1 MRAPLFRFGRGQS
14 ETSRDNRGAP
24 VGRLRQGSAN
34 MQRKMLLISIAI
46 RAILLAGG
54 AFVAVE
60 ARADGGPEPFVPPFI
75 VSSTIPANGDL
86 NPYGVAFVPE
96 DFPSGG
102 TIAAGD
108 VLVSNFN
115 ASGNLQGTGV
125 TIIKLT
131 PTGPVAPSVT
141 PGQNGNATTFFTSN
155 LQGLTT
161 ALGILQSGF
170 VVVGNLPSTL
180 AQGSLQVVDRSGNLV
195 RTLMDATF
203 LGSPWDLTIND
214 HGAHA
219 QVFVSN
225 VVTGTVARIDL
236 AVGSNNV
243 SIVAQNEIA
252 KNYAH
257 RSDPTAFFLGPTGL
271 AYDQYADTLYV
282 ASTLDNAIYAVPAAG
297 TRTSPADKG
306 NLVFKDPHLRGPL
319 ALILAPNGDLVT
331 ANGDA
336 VNPDPTHPS
345 EIVEFTKEGKFVSES
360 NIDASQGGAFGL
372 AVLPSHKPFNFAAV
386 DDVPNTVTVFTVP
399 SHHRQDGG
407 L

>member
-1 MRAPLFRFGRGQS
+1 
-14 ETSRDNRGAP
+14 
-24 VGRLRQGSAN
+24 
-34 MQRKMLLISIAI
+34 
-46 RAILLAGG
+46 
-54 AFVAVE
+54 
-60 ARADGGPEPFVPPFI
+60 
-75 VSSTIPANGDL
+75 
-86 NPYGVAFVPE
+86 
-96 DFPSGG
+96 
-102 TIAAGD
+102 

-115 ASGNLQGTGV
+115 NSSNLQGTGV

-131 PTGPVAPSVT
+131 PTGAVAPSVT

-155 LQGLTT
+155 LHGLTT
-161 ALGILQSGF
+161 ALGILQRGF
-170 VVVGNLPSTL
+170 VLVGNLPSTDGTFKTIGP
-180 AQGSLQVVDRSGNLV
+180 GSLQVIDRGGNLV

-214 HGAHA
+214 DGAFA

-236 AVGSNNV
+236 AVGGNNV
-243 SIVAQNEIA
+243 SVLAQNEIA

-306 NLVFKDPHLRGPL
+306 NLVFKDPRLRGPL

-345 EIVEFTKEGKFVSES
+345 EIVKFTEGGKFVSES

-372 AVLPSHKPFNFAAV
+372 AVLLSLQQFNFAAV
-386 DDVPNTVTVFTVP
+386 DDVPNTVTIFTVRFQP
-399 SHHRQDGG
+399 
-407 L
+407 

>member
-1 MRAPLFRFGRGQS
+1 MQGKNFIFQSLF
-14 ETSRDNRGAP
+14 ELCCSRVAH
-24 VGRLRQGSAN
+24 SA
-34 MQRKMLLISIAI
+34 
-46 RAILLAGG
+46 
-54 AFVAVE
+54 VVE
-60 ARADGGPEPFVPPFI
+60 ARADRGPEPFVPPFI

-86 NPYGVAFVPE
+86 NPYGVAIVPE

-141 PGQNGNATTFFTSN
+141 PGQSGNATTFFTSN

-236 AVGSNNV
+236 AVGGNNV
-243 SIVAQNEIA
+243 SVLAQNEIA

-257 RSDPTAFFLGPTGL
+257 RSDPMAFFLGPTGL
-271 AYDQYADTLYV
+271 AYDKDADILYV

-306 NLVFKDPHLRGPL
+306 NLVFQDPHLRGPL
-319 ALILAPNGDLVT
+319 ALILAP
-331 ANGDA
+331 
-336 VNPDPTHPS
+336 
-345 EIVEFTKEGKFVSES
+345 
-360 NIDASQGGAFGL
+360 
-372 AVLPSHKPFNFAAV
+372 
-386 DDVPNTVTVFTVP
+386 TVTCSPPTATRSIRTP
-399 SHHRQDGG
+399 LIRARSSNLQRKANS
-407 L
+407 